1 MALTLLGMI
10 LELQKNTV
18 EARARYKQALDL
30 DPKAA
35 VAANNLAWS
44 YADSGENLDAA
55 LELAQ
60 TAKAALPDL
69 PQIDDTLGWVYYKKG
84 LAALAVN
91 FLGDAAKRGPNADTQ
106 YRLGLAYLKT
116 GDKKN
121 ARISFEEALR
131 LNPQFDKA
139 EDAKRALAAIKG

>member
-10 LELQKNTV
+10 LDLQKHTGEA
-18 EARARYKQALDL
+18 EARYQQALKV

-35 VAANNLAWS
+35 IAANNLAWI
-44 YADSGENLDAA
+44 YAESGENLDEA

-60 TAKAALPDL
+60 TAKAQLPDT

-84 LAALAVN
+84 LNALAVT
-91 FLGDAAKRGPNADTQ
+91 FLVDAARRGPNADTQ
-106 YRLGLAYLKT
+106 YRLGLAYLKN

-121 ARISFEEALR
+121 ARVSFEQALK
-131 LNPQFDKA
+131 LNPQFEKA
-139 EDAKRALAAIKG
+139 VDAKRELASLKG